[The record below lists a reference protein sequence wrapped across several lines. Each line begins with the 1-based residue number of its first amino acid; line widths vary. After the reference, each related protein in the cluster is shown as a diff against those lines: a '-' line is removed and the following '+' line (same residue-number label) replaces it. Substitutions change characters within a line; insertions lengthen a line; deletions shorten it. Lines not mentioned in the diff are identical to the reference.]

1 MGQIQITNMRF
12 YTHNGVFA
20 EEKTLGQQI
29 SVDVAVDYDIE
40 HQVKDDDLTTTIS
53 YADVYDIIRDYVTQH
68 DFNLME
74 SVANGALT
82 ALLTA
87 FPMAEKFDSQ
97 LKNIRF
103 QLRVSLM
110 ILSSLWRAAMPK
122 VYLSI
127 GTNLGDRH
135 ANLQTAV
142 DKLTELYPVLGVSK
156 IYETQPVGEVVQ
168 DDFYNIALALDVPE
182 SLKPEA
188 LLTQTQQIEKEMK
201 RVKTIHWGPRTIDLD
216 ILLFGEL
223 RMVSEQLTIPHAEMA
238 NRRFVLQPLLEVA
251 ERISDVTV
259 VKQTQALLD
268 KTADQNWVQP
278 TPYDIAY

>member
-1 MGQIQITNMRF
+1 
-12 YTHNGVFA
+12 
-20 EEKTLGQQI
+20 
-29 SVDVAVDYDIE
+29 
-40 HQVKDDDLTTTIS
+40 
-53 YADVYDIIRDYVTQH
+53 
-68 DFNLME
+68 
-74 SVANGALT
+74 
-82 ALLTA
+82 
-87 FPMAEKFDSQ
+87 
-97 LKNIRF
+97 
-103 QLRVSLM
+103 
-110 ILSSLWRAAMPK
+110 MPK

-142 DKLTELYPVLGVSK
+142 DKLTKLYPVLGVSK

-278 TPYDIAY
+278 TPYDITY

>member
-1 MGQIQITNMRF
+1 
-12 YTHNGVFA
+12 
-20 EEKTLGQQI
+20 
-29 SVDVAVDYDIE
+29 
-40 HQVKDDDLTTTIS
+40 
-53 YADVYDIIRDYVTQH
+53 
-68 DFNLME
+68 
-74 SVANGALT
+74 
-82 ALLTA
+82 
-87 FPMAEKFDSQ
+87 
-97 LKNIRF
+97 
-103 QLRVSLM
+103 
-110 ILSSLWRAAMPK
+110 MPK

-238 NRRFVLQPLLEVA
+238 NRRVVLQPLLEVA

>member
-1 MGQIQITNMRF
+1 
-12 YTHNGVFA
+12 
-20 EEKTLGQQI
+20 
-29 SVDVAVDYDIE
+29 
-40 HQVKDDDLTTTIS
+40 
-53 YADVYDIIRDYVTQH
+53 
-68 DFNLME
+68 
-74 SVANGALT
+74 
-82 ALLTA
+82 
-87 FPMAEKFDSQ
+87 
-97 LKNIRF
+97 
-103 QLRVSLM
+103 
-110 ILSSLWRAAMPK
+110 MPK

-223 RMVSEQLTIPHAEMA
+223 SMVSEQLTIPHAEMA

-278 TPYDIAY
+278 TPYVITY

>member
-1 MGQIQITNMRF
+1 
-12 YTHNGVFA
+12 
-20 EEKTLGQQI
+20 
-29 SVDVAVDYDIE
+29 
-40 HQVKDDDLTTTIS
+40 
-53 YADVYDIIRDYVTQH
+53 
-68 DFNLME
+68 
-74 SVANGALT
+74 
-82 ALLTA
+82 
-87 FPMAEKFDSQ
+87 
-97 LKNIRF
+97 
-103 QLRVSLM
+103 
-110 ILSSLWRAAMPK
+110 MPK

>member
-1 MGQIQITNMRF
+1 
-12 YTHNGVFA
+12 
-20 EEKTLGQQI
+20 
-29 SVDVAVDYDIE
+29 
-40 HQVKDDDLTTTIS
+40 
-53 YADVYDIIRDYVTQH
+53 
-68 DFNLME
+68 
-74 SVANGALT
+74 
-82 ALLTA
+82 
-87 FPMAEKFDSQ
+87 
-97 LKNIRF
+97 
-103 QLRVSLM
+103 
-110 ILSSLWRAAMPK
+110 MPK

-182 SLKPEA
+182 SLKPEV

-223 RMVSEQLTIPHAEMA
+223 SMVSEQLTIPHAEMA

>member
-1 MGQIQITNMRF
+1 
-12 YTHNGVFA
+12 
-20 EEKTLGQQI
+20 
-29 SVDVAVDYDIE
+29 
-40 HQVKDDDLTTTIS
+40 
-53 YADVYDIIRDYVTQH
+53 
-68 DFNLME
+68 
-74 SVANGALT
+74 
-82 ALLTA
+82 
-87 FPMAEKFDSQ
+87 
-97 LKNIRF
+97 
-103 QLRVSLM
+103 
-110 ILSSLWRAAMPK
+110 MPK

-223 RMVSEQLTIPHAEMA
+223 SMVSEQLTIPHAEMA

>member
-1 MGQIQITNMRF
+1 
-12 YTHNGVFA
+12 
-20 EEKTLGQQI
+20 
-29 SVDVAVDYDIE
+29 
-40 HQVKDDDLTTTIS
+40 
-53 YADVYDIIRDYVTQH
+53 
-68 DFNLME
+68 
-74 SVANGALT
+74 
-82 ALLTA
+82 
-87 FPMAEKFDSQ
+87 
-97 LKNIRF
+97 
-103 QLRVSLM
+103 
-110 ILSSLWRAAMPK
+110 MPK

-223 RMVSEQLTIPHAEMA
+223 SMVSEQLTIPHAEMA

-278 TPYDIAY
+278 HL

>member
-1 MGQIQITNMRF
+1 
-12 YTHNGVFA
+12 
-20 EEKTLGQQI
+20 
-29 SVDVAVDYDIE
+29 
-40 HQVKDDDLTTTIS
+40 
-53 YADVYDIIRDYVTQH
+53 
-68 DFNLME
+68 
-74 SVANGALT
+74 
-82 ALLTA
+82 
-87 FPMAEKFDSQ
+87 
-97 LKNIRF
+97 
-103 QLRVSLM
+103 
-110 ILSSLWRAAMPK
+110 MPK

-201 RVKTIHWGPRTIDLD
+201 RVKTIHWGPRTINLD

-223 RMVSEQLTIPHAEMA
+223 RMVSEQLTIPHAEIA

>member
-1 MGQIQITNMRF
+1 
-12 YTHNGVFA
+12 
-20 EEKTLGQQI
+20 
-29 SVDVAVDYDIE
+29 
-40 HQVKDDDLTTTIS
+40 
-53 YADVYDIIRDYVTQH
+53 
-68 DFNLME
+68 
-74 SVANGALT
+74 
-82 ALLTA
+82 
-87 FPMAEKFDSQ
+87 
-97 LKNIRF
+97 
-103 QLRVSLM
+103 
-110 ILSSLWRAAMPK
+110 MPK

-127 GTNLGDRH
+127 GTNLGDRY

>member
-1 MGQIQITNMRF
+1 
-12 YTHNGVFA
+12 
-20 EEKTLGQQI
+20 
-29 SVDVAVDYDIE
+29 
-40 HQVKDDDLTTTIS
+40 
-53 YADVYDIIRDYVTQH
+53 
-68 DFNLME
+68 
-74 SVANGALT
+74 
-82 ALLTA
+82 
-87 FPMAEKFDSQ
+87 
-97 LKNIRF
+97 
-103 QLRVSLM
+103 
-110 ILSSLWRAAMPK
+110 MPK

-238 NRRFVLQPLLEVA
+238 HRRFVLQPLLEVA

-268 KTADQNWVQP
+268 KSADQNWVQP

>member
-1 MGQIQITNMRF
+1 
-12 YTHNGVFA
+12 
-20 EEKTLGQQI
+20 
-29 SVDVAVDYDIE
+29 
-40 HQVKDDDLTTTIS
+40 
-53 YADVYDIIRDYVTQH
+53 
-68 DFNLME
+68 
-74 SVANGALT
+74 
-82 ALLTA
+82 
-87 FPMAEKFDSQ
+87 
-97 LKNIRF
+97 
-103 QLRVSLM
+103 
-110 ILSSLWRAAMPK
+110 MPK
-122 VYLSI
+122 GYLSI

>member
-1 MGQIQITNMRF
+1 
-12 YTHNGVFA
+12 
-20 EEKTLGQQI
+20 
-29 SVDVAVDYDIE
+29 
-40 HQVKDDDLTTTIS
+40 
-53 YADVYDIIRDYVTQH
+53 
-68 DFNLME
+68 
-74 SVANGALT
+74 
-82 ALLTA
+82 
-87 FPMAEKFDSQ
+87 
-97 LKNIRF
+97 
-103 QLRVSLM
+103 
-110 ILSSLWRAAMPK
+110 MPK

-188 LLTQTQQIEKEMK
+188 LLTQTQQIEKDMK

-223 RMVSEQLTIPHAEMA
+223 SMVSEQLTIPHAEMA

>member
-1 MGQIQITNMRF
+1 
-12 YTHNGVFA
+12 
-20 EEKTLGQQI
+20 
-29 SVDVAVDYDIE
+29 
-40 HQVKDDDLTTTIS
+40 
-53 YADVYDIIRDYVTQH
+53 
-68 DFNLME
+68 
-74 SVANGALT
+74 
-82 ALLTA
+82 
-87 FPMAEKFDSQ
+87 
-97 LKNIRF
+97 
-103 QLRVSLM
+103 
-110 ILSSLWRAAMPK
+110 MPK

-127 GTNLGDRH
+127 GTYLGDRH

>member
-1 MGQIQITNMRF
+1 
-12 YTHNGVFA
+12 
-20 EEKTLGQQI
+20 
-29 SVDVAVDYDIE
+29 
-40 HQVKDDDLTTTIS
+40 
-53 YADVYDIIRDYVTQH
+53 
-68 DFNLME
+68 
-74 SVANGALT
+74 
-82 ALLTA
+82 
-87 FPMAEKFDSQ
+87 
-97 LKNIRF
+97 
-103 QLRVSLM
+103 
-110 ILSSLWRAAMPK
+110 MPK

-238 NRRFVLQPLLEVA
+238 NRRFVLQPLVEVA
-251 ERISDVTV
+251 ERISDVATV
-259 VKQTQALLD
+259 SLTRQLLD

-278 TPYDIAY
+278 TKYEITY

>member
-1 MGQIQITNMRF
+1 
-12 YTHNGVFA
+12 
-20 EEKTLGQQI
+20 
-29 SVDVAVDYDIE
+29 
-40 HQVKDDDLTTTIS
+40 
-53 YADVYDIIRDYVTQH
+53 
-68 DFNLME
+68 
-74 SVANGALT
+74 
-82 ALLTA
+82 
-87 FPMAEKFDSQ
+87 
-97 LKNIRF
+97 
-103 QLRVSLM
+103 
-110 ILSSLWRAAMPK
+110 MPK

-182 SLKPEA
+182 SLKPEV

>member
-1 MGQIQITNMRF
+1 
-12 YTHNGVFA
+12 
-20 EEKTLGQQI
+20 
-29 SVDVAVDYDIE
+29 
-40 HQVKDDDLTTTIS
+40 
-53 YADVYDIIRDYVTQH
+53 
-68 DFNLME
+68 
-74 SVANGALT
+74 
-82 ALLTA
+82 
-87 FPMAEKFDSQ
+87 
-97 LKNIRF
+97 
-103 QLRVSLM
+103 
-110 ILSSLWRAAMPK
+110 MPK

-223 RMVSEQLTIPHAEMA
+223 SMVSEQLTIPHAEMA
-238 NRRFVLQPLLEVA
+238 NRRFVLHPLLEVA
-251 ERISDVTV
+251 ERNSDVTV

-278 TPYDIAY
+278 TPYDIAYQPEPMAQIRK

>member
-1 MGQIQITNMRF
+1 
-12 YTHNGVFA
+12 
-20 EEKTLGQQI
+20 
-29 SVDVAVDYDIE
+29 
-40 HQVKDDDLTTTIS
+40 
-53 YADVYDIIRDYVTQH
+53 
-68 DFNLME
+68 
-74 SVANGALT
+74 
-82 ALLTA
+82 
-87 FPMAEKFDSQ
+87 
-97 LKNIRF
+97 
-103 QLRVSLM
+103 
-110 ILSSLWRAAMPK
+110 MPK

-223 RMVSEQLTIPHAEMA
+223 SMVSEQLTIPHAEMA

-278 TPYDIAY
+278 IPYDIAY